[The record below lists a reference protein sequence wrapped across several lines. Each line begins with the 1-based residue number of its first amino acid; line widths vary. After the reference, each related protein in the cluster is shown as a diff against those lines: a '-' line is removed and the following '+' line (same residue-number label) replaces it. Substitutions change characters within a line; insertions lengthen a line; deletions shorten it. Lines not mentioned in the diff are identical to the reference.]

1 MKQQRLEKQ
10 LADIK
15 KLCELSS
22 KYMPSMDG
30 LANAILETYEDKDK
44 ETTHD

>member
-15 KLCELSS
+15 KLCELPA
-22 KYMPSMDG
+22 KHWPSTDH
-30 LANAILETYEDKDK
+30 LADAILETYEDEDK
-44 ETTHD
+44 ETT

>member
-15 KLCELSS
+15 KLCVECPTLFA
-22 KYMPSMDG
+22 PF
-30 LANAILETYEDKDK
+30 AAAILDTYENK
-44 ETTHD
+44 ESKHD